1 MANIPEDGVVL
12 SEDSALADESD
23 PDKRI
28 PQQLW
33 DKTVALDNEF
43 EEGKSGNRNDSVA
56 KKEKE
61 VSAALIGDGAAST
74 PAATK
79 TEEAMEVD
87 GQPAAVE
94 AKGESQ

>member
-33 DKTVALDNEF
+33 DKTVVLDNEF
-43 EEGKSGNRNDSVA
+43 EEGKSGNRNETVSA

-61 VSAALIGDGAAST
+61 ITAPAGDVAASV
-74 PAATK
+74 AAVTK

-87 GQPAAVE
+87 APPAAAE
-94 AKGESQ
+94 AKGDA